1 MNVFH
6 ENTPLKDNDV
16 CVVLDSSN
24 NGFDYPIHNHPEVE
38 INLVLG
44 MSGKRVV
51 GDSTESYYEND
62 LVIIGPYVYHKWYG
76 DENLLTKNE
85 PYRVITIQFDP
96 KLFSTSLLLK
106 DSFFSIRNLLK
117 ESSRGIHFTGKTF
130 EKASKIMI
138 EMTEN
143 KGFDN
148 TISFLKLLHLLSK
161 GLDRR
166 FLSFLDFEISG
177 SRMNNHRIQIAYA
190 CIMQH
195 YTDSAFKMKDVASK
209 LQMSETAFSHFFQKQ
224 SFRCFSDFL
233 IDLRLAK
240 ACKLILESDMTISE
254 IGYKSG
260 FNNLSNFN
268 RLFKKY
274 RGFSPKE
281 FRKKHFQN
289 LDFTWDKQVTPWQF
303 VPTNEN
309 ENDILKPVEYS
320 TKIIHL

>member
-1 MNVFH
+1 
-6 ENTPLKDNDV
+6 
-16 CVVLDSSN
+16 
-24 NGFDYPIHNHPEVE
+24 
-38 INLVLG
+38 
-44 MSGKRVV
+44 
-51 GDSTESYYEND
+51 
-62 LVIIGPYVYHKWYG
+62 
-76 DENLLTKNE
+76 
-85 PYRVITIQFDP
+85 
-96 KLFSTSLLLK
+96 LK

-166 FLSFLDFEISG
+166 FLSFLDFEISS

-195 YTDSAFKMKDVASK
+195 YTDAAFKMKEVASK

-309 ENDILKPVEYS
+309 ENENDILKPVEYS
-320 TKIIHL
+320 TKILHL

>member
-1 MNVFH
+1 
-6 ENTPLKDNDV
+6 
-16 CVVLDSSN
+16 
-24 NGFDYPIHNHPEVE
+24 
-38 INLVLG
+38 
-44 MSGKRVV
+44 
-51 GDSTESYYEND
+51 
-62 LVIIGPYVYHKWYG
+62 
-76 DENLLTKNE
+76 
-85 PYRVITIQFDP
+85 
-96 KLFSTSLLLK
+96 
-106 DSFFSIRNLLK
+106 
-117 ESSRGIHFTGKTF
+117 
-130 EKASKIMI
+130 MI

-320 TKIIHL
+320 TKILHL